1 MSNIPN
7 QTNPDRLREI
17 KDLKR
22 QIEHIDQEV
31 ASLAY
36 RRKFLKHRLND
47 LEYEVRKGDSN
58 EF

>member
-1 MSNIPN
+1 MTCNESDDILEK
-7 QTNPDRLREI
+7 QREI
-17 KDLKR
+17 NDLKR

-47 LEYEVRKGDSN
+47 LEYEVRMSSD
-58 EF
+58 